1 MSTKGNWQK
10 TSLEIC
16 SSNLG
21 CLIGPFGWRQV
32 VGSLFSLKMS
42 LKKTSQPQ
50 CCWQNW
56 GWTLCSPL
64 DEFLSLCK
72 QECGIKMFGKRVN
85 GKLCVCVNL
94 MRAFPSANA
103 SYGCIQCLFNAN
115 SVFAIVWIHI
125 FPFLLPK
132 CFWKYF
138 VLFFFYN
145 EQELGLIPLGLL
157 LKLTT
162 LLTLKIDQII
172 LNLDFWQNAACSVL
186 KKSFGA
192 SIFFL

>member
-10 TSLEIC
+10 TLLEIC

-64 DEFLSLCK
+64 DELLSLCK

-103 SYGCIQCLFNAN
+103 SYGCIQCLFNAK
-115 SVFAIVWIHI
+115 SVFAIVWIDI

-132 CFWKYF
+132 CFSKYF
-138 VLFFFYN
+138 VLVFFFFLQWTRIRLNTIRTFTQTYYFAYIKN
-145 EQELGLIPLGLL
+145 RSNHTESWF
-157 LKLTT
+157 LT
-162 LLTLKIDQII
+162 K
-172 LNLDFWQNAACSVL
+172 CSL
-186 KKSFGA
+186 
-192 SIFFL
+192 